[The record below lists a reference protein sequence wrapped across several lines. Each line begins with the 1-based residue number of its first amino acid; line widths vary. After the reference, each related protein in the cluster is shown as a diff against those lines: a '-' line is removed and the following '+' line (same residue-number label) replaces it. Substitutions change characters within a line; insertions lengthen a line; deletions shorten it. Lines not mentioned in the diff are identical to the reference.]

1 MFLKNGMRGEY
12 RHQLDEK
19 GRMRIPQKLKEML
32 GDAPVIMKGMN
43 GKCLYMYSQE
53 NAEIVLEKMMSDID
67 FFDDETAMVARYLM
81 PYTIIAEE
89 DKQGRVTLTE
99 SLIKC
104 AGLGKNIVTIGAY
117 SRAEIWSEE
126 AWEEYCMSADD
137 DFKESV
143 RKIKERNAK

>member
-1 MFLKNGMRGEY
+1 MFLNGMRGEY

-19 GRMRIPQKLKEML
+19 GRMRIPSKLKEML
-32 GDAPVIMKGMN
+32 GDSPVIMKGIN

-53 NAEIVLEKMMSDID
+53 NAERVLEKMMSEVD
-67 FFDDETAMVARYLM
+67 FFDDDTAEVARFLM
-81 PYTIIAEE
+81 PFTIVAEE

-99 SLIKC
+99 TLINC

-126 AWEEYCMSADD
+126 AWEEYCANAEAKFKASAQ
-137 DFKESV
+137 
-143 RKIKERNAK
+143 KIKERNAKQ